1 MIVHVVVTEIS
12 ETKTEQEHSL
22 VSKDQ
27 EKEVTPTEV
36 TPTKV
41 NATNGPRKANAQ
53 TENHA
58 LLNTTLIRE
67 VNAEGDLVTEHT
79 KTRKQNDLKGLP
91 PHDPLMDLNPEED
104 LNPKEEKSTGQ
115 NEENHHLA
123 KTISQYVKIS

>member
-1 MIVHVVVTEIS
+1 MIVRVVVTEIS

-58 LLNTTLIRE
+58 LLNMTLIRE

-91 PHDPLMDLNPEED
+91 LHDPLMDLNPEED
-104 LNPKEEKSTGQ
+104 LNPKETTTGR
-115 NEENHHLA
+115 NEVNHHLA
-123 KTISQYVKIS
+123 KITSHYAKIS